1 MQGNSLFIGVDLGG
15 TNVDMGIVNTSG
27 QVCAKRIF
35 PAEIEEGEKKLF
47 DKIAFNIIELQK
59 CLKGSDFI
67 GGIGVGIAGLVNSKD
82 GVLQKAFNL
91 KGWLN
96 VPVKDNLEKRT
107 GYKVFVDNDANL
119 AALGESMFGA
129 GKGVEN
135 LLTVTLGSG
144 VGGGLILNGRIFH
157 GKDDGAGEIGHTII
171 DRNGP
176 LCTCGRRGCVEAFV
190 GKHAIIRSVREKFD
204 KYEDSI
210 LKKYD
215 LNKLSPKDVS
225 SAALMGD
232 KLSIDVMTRAGEAL
246 GVGAANA
253 ANLLGL
259 ERIVIGGG
267 LANAGDLILK
277 PAREKLKEIAL
288 KPQSVE
294 IVRAALGE
302 DAGFIGAAALAI
314 MKMKN

>member
-1 MQGNSLFIGVDLGG
+1 
-15 TNVDMGIVNTSG
+15 
-27 QVCAKRIF
+27 
-35 PAEIEEGEKKLF
+35 
-47 DKIAFNIIELQK
+47 
-59 CLKGSDFI
+59 
-67 GGIGVGIAGLVNSKD
+67 
-82 GVLQKAFNL
+82 
-91 KGWLN
+91 
-96 VPVKDNLEKRT
+96 
-107 GYKVFVDNDANL
+107 
-119 AALGESMFGA
+119 MFGA

-190 GKHAIIRSVREKFD
+190 GKHAIIRSVREKLD
-204 KYEDSI
+204 KYKDSI

-232 KLSIDVMTRAGEAL
+232 KLSIVVMTRAGEAL

-314 MKMKN
+314 MKMKH